1 MQHGSQHIL
10 LESNGMSI
18 SCQQQQ
24 QKMVVGEAEGETEN
38 VLTVDLTDTAQNNR
52 MHV

>member
-1 MQHGSQHIL
+1 MQHGLQHIL
-10 LESNGMSI
+10 IEFNRMSV

-24 QKMVVGEAEGETEN
+24 QKMVVGEAGGETEN
-38 VLTVDLTDTAQNNR
+38 VLTVYLTDRAQNNR